1 MKKLII
7 GGLFGGVFGYAL
19 NTETGKKLVTW
30 VREKTQDQ
38 INNLVN
44 KVNEVTSKK
53 TSEEETI
60 AE

>member
-7 GGLFGGVFGYAL
+7 GGLFGGVLGYAL

-38 INNLVN
+38 INNLAN

>member
-1 MKKLII
+1 MALITKA
-7 GGLFGGVFGYAL
+7 GGSF
-19 NTETGKKLVTW
+19 
-30 VREKTQDQ
+30 REKAQDQ